1 MALRAEVSA
10 AASSKLLAKSTA
22 KKTEKFQTL
31 QRNQLNEEMLVWI
44 SDKNRLQGEV
54 EQLKNEKADA
64 EELAEE
70 LKQSLHSSA
79 TQVTTLGIT
88 LQSKEREIEQ
98 LAGEKAQ
105 LIAQQQSLAASA
117 TDSSSEASSLKEALA
132 AAQAKYSEESR
143 VANAARQQADL
154 LTAQVAALQSE
165 LSAKAAES
173 ESQRAAAAARLS
185 EQASAGE
192 KLKVEIAV
200 LQQKLLTAQETIVT
214 READVERAQIERGAA
229 EQKAALLQSQSA
241 ERSAAYEKSLLEAR
255 AATVESGARI
265 LALNGGIKDLRAQ
278 LSGLGELQLQQ
289 TAGFLKQLADSQTFL
304 VDSLNVQSQLLG
316 ATMRKLKKEM
326 AERRKLHNQVQE
338 LRGNIRV
345 YCRTR
350 PITEAELAD
359 GGAAIHVPSPD
370 ADQEVAT
377 ELTLDSGKGAPRQ
390 FEFDAVFGEN
400 G

>member
-1 MALRAEVSA
+1 MAS
-10 AASSKLLAKSTA
+10 
-22 KKTEKFQTL
+22 
-31 QRNQLNEEMLVWI
+31 
-44 SDKNRLQGEV
+44 
-54 EQLKNEKADA
+54 
-64 EELAEE
+64 
-70 LKQSLHSSA
+70 
-79 TQVTTLGIT
+79 
-88 LQSKEREIEQ
+88 
-98 LAGEKAQ
+98 
-105 LIAQQQSLAASA
+105 
-117 TDSSSEASSLKEALA
+117 
-132 AAQAKYSEESR
+132 
-143 VANAARQQADL
+143 AARQQADL

-173 ESQRAAAAARLS
+173 ESQRAAAAARLAD
-185 EQASAGE
+185 QVSAAE

-214 READVERAQIERGAA
+214 READVEKAQIEREAA

-255 AATVESGARI
+255 AATVESGAKI

-278 LSGLGELQLQQ
+278 VSGLGELQLQQ
-289 TAGFLKQLADSQTFL
+289 TAGFIKQLADSQTFL

-316 ATMRKLKKEM
+316 TTMRKLKKEM

-359 GGAAIHVPSPD
+359 GGSAIQVPQPD
-370 ADQEVAT
+370 SDQEVAT
-377 ELTLDSGKGAPRQ
+377 ELTLDNGKGAPKQ
-390 FEFDAVFGEN
+390 FEFDAVFGEKSTQAEVFAQIVALVTSVLDGYACCLFAYGQTGAGKTHTMMGSAKEPGMN
-400 G
+400 LRSLKELFRLREERREDVSYEISVSFYEIYNENLYDLLDTNREKVRTQKTRARARHALAPCLPRPPRPPAHALAVLMSPSSEINDL